1 MVQVNIIIIFGQI
14 QQQRANKKN
23 LTFDLTDEQFNK
35 FTNVQMIN
43 VIIVI
48 KKKQIIMSMEL
59 IEKIIIQDILQKIVL
74 HVVVNVIR

>member
-59 IEKIIIQDILQKIVL
+59 IEKIIIQDILQKSVL